1 MLDIGWSELAVIAL
15 VAIVVIGPKDLPA
28 AMRTAAQWIRKIR
41 SLANEFQS
49 GLNEIVREAELDEL
63 KRDIDRATSVDVK
76 NQISNSIDP
85 TGSVER
91 ALDLGGDLRELD
103 KPPETVAAEAGG
115 TPAAVQMR
123 AESSS
128 AGKPSRSSPAN
139 TVTHRRSGG
148 RPQTFVRS
156 SHDQA
161 IASSLK

>member
-1 MLDIGWSELAVIAL
+1 MFDIGWSELAIIAL

-63 KRDIDRATSVDVK
+63 KRDIDRATSVDIK

-91 ALDLGGDLRELD
+91 ALDLGGDLRTLD
-103 KPPETVAAEAGG
+103 QPAETAAAEAVVSKADGAVAEAD
-115 TPAAVQMR
+115 PAAAVPASYGSAAEERVEQPAAADEAR
-123 AESSS
+123 AEES
-128 AGKPSRSSPAN
+128 AAKP
-139 TVTHRRSGG
+139 
-148 RPQTFVRS
+148 
-156 SHDQA
+156 
-161 IASSLK
+161 

>member
-1 MLDIGWSELAVIAL
+1 MFDIGWSELAIIAL

-63 KRDIDRATSVDVK
+63 KRDIDRATSVDIK

-91 ALDLGGDLRELD
+91 ALDLGGDLRTLD
-103 KPPETVAAEAGG
+103 QPAETAAAEAGG
-115 TPAAVQMR
+115 AVAAADPAASVPASYGAAAEERVEQPATADEAR
-123 AESSS
+123 A
-128 AGKPSRSSPAN
+128 
-139 TVTHRRSGG
+139 
-148 RPQTFVRS
+148 
-156 SHDQA
+156 
-161 IASSLK
+161 